1 MKDQTHRVILGD
13 KLPAATFATSCSAG
27 NLRKLSLFCVPEMR
41 KETASLL
48 KLSANDEQDE
58 NSNNIHREAEGSTK
72 ASTFEV
78 VTEMPLVLRRQFR
91 AISSLLTAACDG
103 ILTPALCLSSLFFVW
118 RRNSSSPE
126 SHSKIE
132 LNSSLN

>member
-1 MKDQTHRVILGD
+1 MANVKD
-13 KLPAATFATSCSAG
+13 F
-27 NLRKLSLFCVPEMR
+27 LF
-41 KETASLL
+41 
-48 KLSANDEQDE
+48 QYQ

-91 AISSLLTAACDG
+91 AISSLLTAACDS
-103 ILTPALCLSSLFFVW
+103 ILTPVFCLSSLFFVW
-118 RRNSSSPE
+118 RRNSRSPE
-126 SHSKIE
+126 SHSKIQ